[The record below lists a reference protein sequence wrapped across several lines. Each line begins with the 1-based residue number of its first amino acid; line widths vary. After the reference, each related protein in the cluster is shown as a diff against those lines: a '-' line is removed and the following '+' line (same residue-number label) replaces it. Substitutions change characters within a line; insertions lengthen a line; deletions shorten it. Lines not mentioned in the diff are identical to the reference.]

1 MPLRGGGVGPLMA
14 NAILNFHFDFL
25 TPSLIRNEK
34 RMYSKKATPILVL
47 DFFQANLFYFILK
60 MSTLKGVQAWP
71 QQSLCSSSLE
81 RWFTCATPCLRRWYV
96 SYSPRLIKGI
106 YGAKKIIHNFFFL
119 QFSSSMIGRRV
130 SVPLCSNIW
139 YLKQASPL
147 LPVMSCFSLSIRLF
161 SIAQQ
166 SFTIWCVTSKSP
178 LLAWCIHSSEST
190 TFMQIKRLA
199 LEQLLSSPWYLLLL
213 PPITSAIR
221 CPILPKPR

>member
-1 MPLRGGGVGPLMA
+1 
-14 NAILNFHFDFL
+14 
-25 TPSLIRNEK
+25 
-34 RMYSKKATPILVL
+34 MYSKKATPILVL

-166 SFTIWCVTSKSP
+166 SFTIWCVTSKPP
-178 LLAWCIHSSEST
+178 LLAFIR
-190 TFMQIKRLA
+190 QN
-199 LEQLLSSPWYLLLL
+199 QLLLCKSSVLPLNNCYPHPDIYSCYLPSRLQ
-213 PPITSAIR
+213 
-221 CPILPKPR
+221 